1 MGNTT
6 KDRIHQISMLTLG
19 LLVNLKERVSSL
31 FQGRDGRPHPKLQE
45 PDEETPGFEGILPVN
60 ENTPDA
66 WAKEDGQ
73 LSSDI
78 VVSDE
83 ADSESFYTGNPEN
96 VIFDEFRGDT
106 KESWQDEIDPSSEED
121 IPLRPSEVDI
131 PHEVHYD
138 KEDDLRIIT
147 PGPGKSEV
155 EIPEEDIKIENPEKN
170 EVDPVRAQGGH
181 KKGNHKPK
189 GRSKEK

>member
-6 KDRIHQISMLTLG
+6 KDRIQQISMLTLG
-19 LLVNLKERVSSL
+19 LLVNLKEDISSL
-31 FQGRDGRPHPKLQE
+31 FQRQDGRAHPKLEE
-45 PDEETPGFEGILPVN
+45 PDEETPGFEGVLPVS

-83 ADSESFYTGNPEN
+83 ADSEPFYTGNPEN
-96 VIFDEFRGDT
+96 VIFDEFMGDT
-106 KESWQDEIDPSSEED
+106 KESWQDEMDPSSEED

-131 PHEVHYD
+131 PHEIHYD

-147 PGPGKSEV
+147 PGQGKSEA
-155 EIPEEDIKIENPEKN
+155 EIQEEDFEVESPVKN
-170 EVDPVRAQGGH
+170 EIDPVRSQGSH
-181 KKGNHKPK
+181 KKGNQKTK
-189 GRSKEK
+189 GRNK